1 MTRFQEMVP
10 TLDSYWRSIILI
22 GRNVASYKFA
32 LAKSLY
38 ELAEKETTFIS
49 LEDLAKPFSKN
60 ICEHLKIQD
69 KQGTSSNSSF
79 LDACRKR
86 NSQEITDE
94 ALIDSTSRR
103 GFNNVITAF
112 HVVNGK
118 NIPIQ
123 FFVDDRR
130 TNNGIAITDNLFK
143 LKELF
148 QFQNLPQETEA
159 RWRLV
164 ETAWS
169 LNMNPALLEVIND
182 STTDDLFLRSDSLRR
197 GITSSRD
204 ALNGYQKGKCFYSF
218 SDISILE
225 GSDKLADIDH
235 FIPNMLKPYI
245 PDLNLD
251 GVWNLVLASKEC
263 NRGEGGKFSKV
274 PNIRYLER
282 LHRRNSYL
290 IDSHHPLRDSLIMQ
304 TGRTEKQRRNFLQ
317 EVYNRAKTTLIH
329 TWEAPFEYE
338 AQF

>member
-1 MTRFQEMVP
+1 
-10 TLDSYWRSIILI
+10 
-22 GRNVASYKFA
+22 
-32 LAKSLY
+32 
-38 ELAEKETTFIS
+38 
-49 LEDLAKPFSKN
+49 
-60 ICEHLKIQD
+60 
-69 KQGTSSNSSF
+69 
-79 LDACRKR
+79 
-86 NSQEITDE
+86 
-94 ALIDSTSRR
+94 
-103 GFNNVITAF
+103 
-112 HVVNGK
+112 
-118 NIPIQ
+118 
-123 FFVDDRR
+123 
-130 TNNGIAITDNLFK
+130 

-159 RWRLV
+159 RWKLV

-169 LNMNPALLEVIND
+169 LNMNPALLEVVND

-225 GSDKLADIDH
+225 GSDKLADVDH
-235 FIPNMLKPYI
+235 FIPNILKAYLL
-245 PDLNLD
+245 DLNLD

-263 NRGEGGKFSKV
+263 NRGEEGKFTKI
-274 PNIRYLER
+274 PNIKYLER

-317 EVYNRAKTTLIH
+317 EVHNRAINILIH